1 MQYVVTTDLLKSSV
15 AKYTD
20 YKQQQKK
27 KKEAKVTTLKD
38 ELDNLRYTIIT
49 EILTNHFYTQ

>member
-1 MQYVVTTDLLKSSV
+1 VQYVVTTDLLKSSV

-49 EILTNHFYTQ
+49 EIQKY